1 MLQEDGWSCHK
12 IEPWSPGKKNMI
24 SQILEVKEY
33 IQPIKYAGLIDMKDQ
48 HNGELKGP
56 DCEPP
61 PAEVWARSSR
71 TGKLWNIFQH
81 EQNAQSNILKAQLS
95 SANIFA

>member
-12 IEPWSPGKKNMI
+12 IEPWSVGKKSMI

-33 IQPIKYAGLIDMKDQ
+33 IQPTKYAGFIDMKDQ
-48 HNGELKGP
+48 YNRELKGP

-61 PAEVWARSSR
+61 SAEVWARSLRS
-71 TGKLWNIFQH
+71 GKLWNIFQH